1 MLLSYEGTFEKR
13 YKELEC
19 CLRDNQ
25 QTQLQLKRDERDL
38 DQRIKNYESER
49 KQFEEERANWKEELD
64 RERQEAI
71 EQNDRL
77 TVLSEQ
83 LAGVKV
89 YVHTT
94 HTFLLNNRCC
104 N

>member
-1 MLLSYEGTFEKR
+1 MFIDSLTYTGTFEKR
-13 YKELEC
+13 YKGLEC
-19 CLRDNQ
+19 CLHDNQ
-25 QTQLQLKRDERDL
+25 QVQLQLKRDEREL
-38 DQRIKNYESER
+38 NQRIKNYENER
-49 KQFEEERANWKEELD
+49 KQFEEERSNWKEDLF

-89 YVHTT
+89 SYW
-94 HTFLLNNRCC
+94 C
-104 N
+104 